1 VRRAFWIAVGV
12 GAAVYASRW
21 WRRQQERYGA
31 EAVAEKA
38 RQGARDLF
46 ALARA
51 SIEEG
56 RRAAAQKEN
65 ELREAYGHPAE
76 EREGPPP
83 HRYPPLL
90 SG

>member
-12 GAAVYASRW
+12 GATYYASRW
-21 WRRQQERYGA
+21 WRRQRGRYGA
-31 EAVAEKA
+31 EGVAEKA

-46 ALARA
+46 ALTRA

-76 EREGPPP
+76 ARQAPPP
-83 HRYPPLL
+83 DQYPPSL